1 MTKSFL
7 TIAAVIVCLVAMTTG
22 ADAHWHPTGITGIS
36 GITGIAGIGTTGI
49 TGIGVIG
56 VTSDRS
62 NARRLRG

>member
-22 ADAHWHPTGITGIS
+22 ADAHWHPTGITGIT
-36 GITGIAGIGTTGI
+36 GIAGIAGIGTP
-49 TGIGVIG
+49 GIGVIG

>member
-1 MTKSFL
+1 VTKSFL

-22 ADAHWHPTGITGIS
+22 ADAHWHPTGITG
-36 GITGIAGIGTTGI
+36 TTGI